1 MLDRRPKEFTMFRIV
16 NDASFWDR
24 IAHKYARDKISD
36 PGGYEKTLER
46 TVSHLR
52 SSDEVFEFG
61 CGTGTTALRIAPH
74 VARILATDISKSM
87 IAIAQEKAIAG
98 AHTNIEFRSATV
110 LDDQSSDHSFDA
122 VLGFNVLH
130 LAEGRSTLLYKVR
143 RMLKPGGLFIS
154 KTPCLSDM
162 NPVIRLAVPLMQ
174 FVEKAPYVE
183 FFSAVQLEAE
193 MVDAGFAVIERGRH
207 ATKGK
212 DTRPFFVAK
221 RL

>member
-1 MLDRRPKEFTMFRIV
+1 MFRIV

-24 IAHKYARDKISD
+24 IAQKYAADKISD
-36 PGGYEKTLER
+36 QAGYEKTLER
-46 TVSHLR
+46 TISHLR
-52 SSDEVFEFG
+52 SSDRVFEFG

-74 VARILATDISKSM
+74 VAHILATDFSASM
-87 IAIAQEKAIAG
+87 IAIAREKANAG
-98 AHTNIEFRSATV
+98 AHRNVEFKASTV
-110 LDDQSSDHSFDA
+110 VEDGSPDHSFDA

-130 LAEGRSTLLYKVR
+130 LAAGRSNLLYGIR

-193 MVDAGFAVIERGRH
+193 IVAAGFAIIERGHH
-207 ATKGK
+207 ASRGK

>member
-1 MLDRRPKEFTMFRIV
+1 MMFRIV

-24 IAHKYARDKISD
+24 IAQKYAADKISD
-36 PGGYEKTLER
+36 MGGYEKTLER
-46 TVSHLR
+46 TISHLR
-52 SSDEVFEFG
+52 TSDRVFEFG

-74 VARILATDISKSM
+74 VARIVATDFSERM
-87 IAIAQEKAIAG
+87 IAIAREKAIAG
-98 AHTNIEFRSATV
+98 ANRNVEFRAET
-110 LDDQSSDHSFDA
+110 LAEDQSADQSFDA

-130 LAEGRSTLLYKVR
+130 LAAGRSANLYKIR

-162 NPVIRLAVPLMQ
+162 NPLLRLALPFMQ

-183 FFSAVQLEAE
+183 FFSAAQLEAE
-193 MVDAGFAVIERGRH
+193 IIDAGFAIIERGRH
-207 ATKGK
+207 ASKGK

>member
-1 MLDRRPKEFTMFRIV
+1 MLGRGSKELPMFRIV

-24 IAHKYARDKISD
+24 IARKYAADKISD
-36 PGGYEKTLER
+36 VAGYEKTLER
-46 TVSHLR
+46 TISHLR
-52 SSDEVFEFG
+52 RSDEVFEFG

-74 VARILATDISKSM
+74 VERILATDFSANM
-87 IAIAQEKAIAG
+87 IAIAREKAEVAQLS
-98 AHTNIEFRSATV
+98 TVEFRAATPEE
-110 LDDQSSDHSFDA
+110 QTSDAAFDA

-130 LAEGRSTLLYKVR
+130 LTEGRANLLHKIR

-162 NPVIRLAVPLMQ
+162 NLAIRLVLPFMQ
-174 FVEKAPYVE
+174 LVEKAPYVA

-193 MVDAGFAVIERGRH
+193 ITEAGFAIIERGRH

>member
-1 MLDRRPKEFTMFRIV
+1 MFRIV

-24 IAHKYARDKISD
+24 IAQKYARDKISD

-46 TVSHLR
+46 TISHLR
-52 SSDEVFEFG
+52 SSDEVYEFG

-74 VARILATDISKSM
+74 VARLVATDFSANM

-98 AHTNIEFRSATV
+98 AHRNVEFRTST
-110 LDDQSSDHSFDA
+110 LDDEPSADQSFDA

-130 LAEGRSTLLYKVR
+130 LAAGRSTMLYKIR
-143 RMLKPGGLFIS
+143 QMLKPGGLFIS

-162 NPVIRLAVPLMQ
+162 NPLIRLAVPFMQ
-174 FVEKAPYVE
+174 LVEKAPYVE

-193 MVDAGFAVIERGRH
+193 IVDAGFAIIERGRH
-207 ATKGK
+207 ATRGK

>member
-1 MLDRRPKEFTMFRIV
+1 MFRIV

-24 IAHKYARDKISD
+24 IALKYAADKISD
-36 PGGYEKTLER
+36 QAGYEKTLER
-46 TVSHLR
+46 TISHLR

-74 VARILATDISKSM
+74 VARLVATDFSENM
-87 IAIAQEKAIAG
+87 ITIAQEKGIA
-98 AHTNIEFRSATV
+98 AACRNVEFRTSTLADDPSA
-110 LDDQSSDHSFDA
+110 DHSFDA
-122 VLGFNVLH
+122 VLGFSVLH
-130 LAEGRSTLLYKVR
+130 LAAGRSTILYKIR
-143 RMLKPGGLFIS
+143 QMLKPGGLFIS

-162 NPVIRLAVPLMQ
+162 NPVTRLALPLMQ
-174 FVEKAPYVE
+174 LVEKAPYVE

-193 MVDAGFAVIERGRH
+193 IVDAGFAIIERGRH
-207 ATKGK
+207 ASKGK

>member
-1 MLDRRPKEFTMFRIV
+1 MFRIV

-52 SSDEVFEFG
+52 SSDAVFEFG

-74 VARILATDISKSM
+74 VARLVATDFSANM
-87 IAIAQEKAIAG
+87 IAIAQEKGIAG
-98 AHTNIEFRSATV
+98 AHRNVEFRTSKLADERSA
-110 LDDQSSDHSFDA
+110 DHSFDA
-122 VLGFNVLH
+122 VLGFSVLH
-130 LAEGRSTLLYKVR
+130 LAAGRSTILYKIR
-143 RMLKPGGLFIS
+143 QMLKPGGLFIS

-183 FFSAVQLEAE
+183 YFSSHQLEAE
-193 MVDAGFAVIERGRH
+193 ITDAGFAIIERGRH
-207 ATKGK
+207 ASKGK
-212 DTRPFFVAK
+212 DTRPFYVAK

>member
-1 MLDRRPKEFTMFRIV
+1 MLHRGPKEFPMFRIV

-24 IAHKYARDKISD
+24 IARKYAADTISD

-46 TVSHLR
+46 TISHLR
-52 SSDEVFEFG
+52 SSDEVYEFG

-74 VARILATDISKSM
+74 VARIRATDFSAGM
-87 IAIAQEKAIAG
+87 IAIAQEKAIA
-98 AHTNIEFRSATV
+98 AACRNVEFTTATLADDRSA
-110 LDDQSSDHSFDA
+110 DQAFDA

-130 LAEGRSTLLYKVR
+130 LAAGRSTILYKIR

-162 NPVIRLAVPLMQ
+162 NPLIRLAVPLMQ
-174 FVEKAPYVE
+174 LVEKAPYVE
-183 FFSAVQLEAE
+183 YFSSHQLEAE
-193 MVDAGFAVIERGRH
+193 ITDAGFAIIERGRH
-207 ATKGK
+207 ASTGK
-212 DTRPFFVAK
+212 DTRPFYVAK